1 MSKRY
6 IDADKFKKDL
16 IHLGFL
22 PALVTSTL
30 DKQPT
35 ANVIEVEEVNIRVKN
50 TVNRIKEL
58 LHAKEDRAACSVSIY
73 DIDKV
78 IESFM
83 SEM

>member
-1 MSKRY
+1 MSRY
-6 IDADKFKKDL
+6 IDADKYKKDL
-16 IHLGFL
+16 IQLGFL
-22 PALVTSTL
+22 PSLVTTTL

-50 TVNRIKEL
+50 AVNRIKEL

-83 SEM
+83 SEV